1 LLKVVLLK
9 LKRKNLR
16 GAAMKINAIK
26 RSFIANSPNAL
37 LVAFLVIVACSNP
50 VAHIPELNPEQLRA
64 RPVNQ
69 PPTEQTYKMVPYD
82 LITIRF
88 TYHPEQDLKTPI
100 VIRPDGHITLD
111 GIGALQAAGR
121 TPEEFGKEIAAKSS
135 TRLRNPEVLVT
146 VTQYA
151 PRKVYVGGQVKSP
164 GIAQFQ
170 GEITPLQAIL
180 ERGGFTNEAQV
191 DSVILIRNTGGP
203 EPIIGRI
210 NTIQGLEDGIPEKIT
225 LLTNDI
231 LYVPMSGI
239 ARADLWVKQH
249 LNDIIPY
256 GLLGLGIGASGS

>member
-1 LLKVVLLK
+1 
-9 LKRKNLR
+9 
-16 GAAMKINAIK
+16 MKINAIK
-26 RSFIANSPNAL
+26 RNFIANSKNVL

-82 LITIRF
+82 SITVRF
-88 TYHPEQDLKTPI
+88 TYHPEQDPKGPI
-100 VIRPDGHITLD
+100 SIRPDGQITLD
-111 GIGALQAAGR
+111 ATGTVQAAGR
-121 TPEEFGKEIAAKSS
+121 TPEELGKEIAAKSS

-151 PRKVYVGGQVKSP
+151 PRKIYVGGSVKAP

-170 GEITPLQAIL
+170 GEMTPLQAIL
-180 ERGGFTNEAQV
+180 DRGGFSDDAQK

-210 NTIQGLEDGIPEKIT
+210 NVIQGLEDGIPEKIT

-239 ARADLWVKQH
+239 ARADLWVKQN

-256 GLLGLGIGASGS
+256 GLLGIGMGAAGS

>member
-1 LLKVVLLK
+1 
-9 LKRKNLR
+9 
-16 GAAMKINAIK
+16 MKISTLKSGLIG
-26 RSFIANSPNAL
+26 NSQNAL

-69 PPTEQTYKMVPYD
+69 PPTEQTYKMVAYD
-82 LITIRF
+82 SITVRF
-88 TYHPEQDLKTPI
+88 TYHPEQDPKGPI
-100 VIRPDGHITLD
+100 SIRPDGQITLD
-111 GIGALQAAGR
+111 TTGAVQAAGR
-121 TPEEFGKEIAAKSS
+121 TPEELGKEIAAKSS
-135 TRLRNPEVLVT
+135 TRLKNPEVLVT
-146 VTQYA
+146 VTQFA
-151 PRKVYVGGQVKSP
+151 PRKIYVGGQVRSP

-170 GEITPLQAIL
+170 GELTPLQAIL
-180 ERGGFTNEAQV
+180 ERGGFSDDAQK

-210 NTIQGLEDGIPEKIT
+210 NVIQGLEDGIPEKIT

-256 GLLGLGIGASGS
+256 GLLGIGMGAAGS

>member
-1 LLKVVLLK
+1 
-9 LKRKNLR
+9 
-16 GAAMKINAIK
+16 MKINAIK
-26 RSFIANSPNAL
+26 RNFIANSKNVL

-82 LITIRF
+82 SITVRF
-88 TYHPEQDLKTPI
+88 TYHPEQDPKGPI
-100 VIRPDGHITLD
+100 SIRPDGQITLD
-111 GIGALQAAGR
+111 ATGTVQAAGR
-121 TPEEFGKEIAAKSS
+121 TPEELGKEIAAKSS

-151 PRKVYVGGQVKSP
+151 PRKIYVGGSVKAP

-170 GEITPLQAIL
+170 GEMTPLQAIL
-180 ERGGFTNEAQV
+180 DRGGFSDDAQK

-210 NTIQGLEDGIPEKIT
+210 NVIQGLEDGIPEKIT

-249 LNDIIPY
+249 LNDILPSS
-256 GLLGLGIGASGS
+256 LLGLGMGAAAS

>member
-1 LLKVVLLK
+1 
-9 LKRKNLR
+9 
-16 GAAMKINAIK
+16 
-26 RSFIANSPNAL
+26 
-37 LVAFLVIVACSNP
+37 VIVACSNP

-64 RPVNQ
+64 KPVNL
-69 PPTEQTYKMVPYD
+69 PPTEQTYKLVPYD

-88 TYHPEQDLKTPI
+88 TYHPEQDPKTPI

-111 GIGALQAAGR
+111 GIGAVQAAGR
-121 TPEEFGKEIAAKSS
+121 NPEELGKEIAAKSS
-135 TRLRNPEVLVT
+135 TRLKNPEVLVT

-164 GIAQFQ
+164 GIALFQ

-203 EPIIGRI
+203 EPVIGRI
-210 NTIQGLEDGIPEKIT
+210 NVIQGLEDGMPEKIQ

-249 LNDIIPY
+249 LNDILPS
-256 GLLGLGIGASGS
+256 GLIGLGLGASGS

>member
-1 LLKVVLLK
+1 MKITT
-9 LKRKNLR
+9 LKRGL
-16 GAAMKINAIK
+16 
-26 RSFIANSPNAL
+26 IANSQNAL

-50 VAHIPELNPEQLRA
+50 VGHIPELNPEQLRA

-69 PPTEQTYKMVPYD
+69 PPTEQTYKMAPYD
-82 LITIRF
+82 SITVRF
-88 TYHPEQDLKTPI
+88 TYHPEQDPKGPI
-100 VIRPDGHITLD
+100 AIRPDGQITLD
-111 GIGALQAAGR
+111 ATGPVQAAGR
-121 TPEEFGKEIAAKSS
+121 TPEELGKEIAAKSS

-151 PRKVYVGGQVKSP
+151 PRRIYVGGQVRSP
-164 GIAQFQ
+164 GIAELK
-170 GEITPLQAIL
+170 GEMTPLQAIL
-180 ERGGFTNEAQV
+180 DRGGFTTEAQV

-210 NTIQGLEDGIPEKIT
+210 NIIQGLEDGIPEKIT

-249 LNDIIPY
+249 LNDILPT
-256 GLLGLGIGASGS
+256 GLMGFAAGAAAS